1 MSSFTR
7 LNYES
12 VVYITL
18 FHVPIFNTF
27 TFSITFSNTACL
39 ICKNKAQQ
47 GSYITFTT
55 TVFMYIQIE
64 TNMKMQQT
72 TFWQISH

>member
-27 TFSITFSNTACL
+27 SFSITFSNTACL
-39 ICKNKAQQ
+39 ICKNKTQQ

-72 TFWQISH
+72 KCWQSSH

>member
-7 LNYES
+7 LNYEF

-72 TFWQISH
+72 KFWQISH